1 MKDGSSKSQRTKEAL
16 GESYRR
22 LLSEKPASKI
32 TVTEIAEGCGMT
44 APTFYN
50 HFKDKHALIV
60 WIYINDSSCFMSNFD
75 RDDYNWKD
83 TLQDALEY
91 YYANCRFVIDALAH
105 VNGRTEF
112 MSIMEEVNIG
122 LLMKEI
128 EKKLDPE
135 KSVPEYIAEFVKLY
149 CLGTVRYTYD
159 WLMKGCPLPP
169 EKVAELFED
178 GLPYRLRPYL
188 L

>member
-1 MKDGSSKSQRTKEAL
+1 M

-32 TVTEIAEGCGMT
+32 TVADIAEGCGMT

-60 WIYINDSSCFMSNFD
+60 WIYINDSSSFMSNFN
-75 RDDYNWKD
+75 RDDYNWKG

-91 YYANCRFVIDALAH
+91 YSANRRFVIDALAH
-105 VNGRTEF
+105 VSGRTEF

-122 LLMKEI
+122 LLMNEI
-128 EKKLDPE
+128 EKKLGHE
-135 KSVPEYIAEFVKLY
+135 KCVPEDIAEFVKLY

-159 WLMKGCPLPP
+159 WLMEGCPLPP
-169 EKVAELFED
+169 EKVAELFEE

>member
-1 MKDGSSKSQRTKEAL
+1 MKDGNSKSQRTKEAF
-16 GESYRR
+16 GDSYRR

-32 TVTEIAEGCGMT
+32 TVADIAKGCGMT

-60 WIYINDSSCFMSNFD
+60 WIYINDSSCFMNNFNS
-75 RDDYNWKD
+75 DDYNWND
-83 TLQDALEY
+83 TLLDALEY
-91 YYANCRFVIDALAH
+91 YSANRRFVIDALAH
-105 VNGRTEF
+105 VNGRSEF

-122 LLMKEI
+122 LLMNEI
-128 EKKLDPE
+128 EKKLGPE
-135 KSVPEYIAEFVKLY
+135 KRVPKDIAEFVKLY

-159 WLMKGCPLPP
+159 WLIEGCTISP
-169 EKVAELFED
+169 EKVAELFEE